1 MTKVRKKLILTILMF
16 LISISISIAS
26 IEIKNVDITPNNPM
40 IGRYS
45 YAIVEVD
52 FSSRDNLDYTQI
64 MFDIP
69 ELNLHSVGNF
79 HKKDS
84 SNYGE
89 TRYILFRPRAHY
101 QPGTYEAILKVRR
114 NRETFDTFTESITFI
129 EPDKKI
135 PFAGIHW
142 YSPAGVAYVGGEK
155 IIDVVLK
162 NEGDEDSY
170 ECKIVF
176 GNSYINEKD
185 TYSRR

>member
-1 MTKVRKKLILTILMF
+1 MF

-79 HKKDS
+79 HKKVAFIKTKFS
-84 SNYGE
+84 
-89 TRYILFRPRAHY
+89 IQFFL
-101 QPGTYEAILKVRR
+101 V
-114 NRETFDTFTESITFI
+114 TFQYLYRI
-129 EPDKKI
+129 
-135 PFAGIHW
+135 
-142 YSPAGVAYVGGEK
+142 
-155 IIDVVLK
+155 
-162 NEGDEDSY
+162 
-170 ECKIVF
+170 
-176 GNSYINEKD
+176 
-185 TYSRR
+185 YSRGKKSRIKTRLNTRQN